1 MFTGIVECIGTIS
14 APEGGADGMLLTV
27 DAGALVG
34 EMRPGDSVAV
44 NGACLTVE
52 RIDGAR
58 FVASVVPETL
68 ARTTLGRVGPGDA
81 VNLERA
87 MGAGGRFDG
96 HFVQGH
102 IDGVETIVQ
111 RTAGRDGVVV
121 AVSLSPELA
130 PFVASKGSI
139 AVDGVSLTV
148 VDVAEGRFGFTLVPY
163 TLANTTLGNKAVR
176 EPVNIEVDVLAKY
189 VARMLGHTGSE
200 GRRLDESF
208 LAEHGFA
215 G

>member
-1 MFTGIVECIGTIS
+1 MFTGIIERIGTVS
-14 APEGGADGMLLTV
+14 GASGGPDGTLLTV
-27 DAGALVG
+27 DAGTLAG

-52 RIDGAR
+52 RTDGAG
-58 FVASVVPETL
+58 FAASVVPETL
-68 ARTTLGRVGPGDA
+68 ARTTLGRVRVGDA

-87 MGAGGRFDG
+87 MRADSRFDG

-102 IDGVETIVQ
+102 VDGVETIVRR
-111 RTAGRDGVVV
+111 RTDREGVLLS
-121 AVSLSPELA
+121 VSLSGDLA
-130 PFVASKGSI
+130 PFVAPKGSI

-148 VDVAEGRFGFTLVPY
+148 VDVVDGHFSLTLVPY
-163 TLANTTLGNKAVR
+163 TLEHTTLGNKAVQ

-189 VARMLGHTGSE
+189 VARMLGHTESAGE
-200 GRRLDESF
+200 RLDESF